1 MDLGIGGKTAIVC
14 AAGTDLGEAAASALA
29 REGVEVTNTEVDE
42 AKAGE
47 VGGRIQAATG
57 GSVTTVVC
65 DITTPD
71 GRAAALAACPA
82 PDILINHAPGPPMGD
97 FRDWSHQQ
105 WLNAVEANMLTAIEL
120 IKATLDPMIERGFGR
135 IVNITSQSVRA
146 PMANLDLSNAARS
159 GLTGF
164 VAGVARHPR
173 GADVTINNLLP
184 GTFETAPL
192 KAYIDNQRPQGRHRC
207 TDLHRAPVGRQSS
220 SAARQARGIRCV
232 VRIHLQSSGGVHQR
246 PEHPDRRR
254 QFSRHSVVEESLWF
268 SLGSRLMSV
277 KRH

>member
-14 AAGTDLGEAAASALA
+14 AAGTDLGEAAALALA

-192 KAYIDNQRPQGRHRC
+192 KAYIDNNARKEGIDAQTFTARLLGDNPLQRLGKPEEFGALC
-207 TDLHRAPVGRQSS
+207 AFICS
-220 SAARQARGIRCV
+220 RQAGYINGQN
-232 VRIHLQSSGGVHQR
+232 ILIDGGNF
-246 PEHPDRRR
+246 PGT
-254 QFSRHSVVEESLWF
+254 L
-268 SLGSRLMSV
+268 
-277 KRH
+277 